1 MFTGLQVR
9 KIDAFD
15 SHPAGQVEGQ
25 EETKEEMKAINQQRE
40 IIKELMKKQIKAP
53 IEADSLPEKENII
66 TGVRF

>member
-40 IIKELMKKQIKAP
+40 KIKELMKKQIKAP
-53 IEADSLPEKENII
+53 IEADSPPEKENII